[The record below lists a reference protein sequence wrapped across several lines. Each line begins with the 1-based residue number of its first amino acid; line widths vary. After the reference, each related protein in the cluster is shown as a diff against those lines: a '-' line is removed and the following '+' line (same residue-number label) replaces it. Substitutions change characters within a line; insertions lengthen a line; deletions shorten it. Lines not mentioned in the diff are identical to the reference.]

1 MARFSG
7 EKGRL
12 LYVEKVPR
20 SMRPRRK
27 FAGRRWAFFEG
38 LARIFGL
45 AFAFYVIYLV
55 ALTDLTEP
63 DSVVG
68 LVIGMGGAISIFYAI
83 EVMTPRYVRNIMPMK
98 VYAGGV
104 EVYSS
109 RLENLLGRPS
119 FMPRD
124 MIRGVELYRM
134 KVIVDGKLRELPAEI
149 TIVLSNG
156 KKVRLGRRNALE
168 LDEIVRILDNE
179 LGIGEL

>member
-104 EVYSS
+104 
-109 RLENLLGRPS
+109 
-119 FMPRD
+119 
-124 MIRGVELYRM
+124 
-134 KVIVDGKLRELPAEI
+134 
-149 TIVLSNG
+149 
-156 KKVRLGRRNALE
+156 
-168 LDEIVRILDNE
+168 
-179 LGIGEL
+179 